1 MGDGATTKDWE
12 LESGDDELGFESE
25 ELSGRIDSVTVEEL
39 PSTLSREDG
48 EGEELPLK
56 DSVEL
61 GKADS
66 EDAEIV
72 IIKREALSGGE
83 EVKAEE
89 VKEEDE
95 SVSEEE
101 VTAKENPVSEEGCVS
116 GANFV
121 PEGLSIEETV
131 FEELNDRYAVPRVG
145 DSVAEVCKALAEA
158 EAEGEPLPEEVGVN
172 VSEEVGVNV
181 PVLVDPVSAGVRGAR
196 SDGLGETSSEVKD
209 GEPVPE
215 GVRVKE
221 LVFNEVKDPLP
232 ETVLEDVRA
241 PKAVSEGVKV
251 EESVPEEVSDALG
264 EDASV
269 PEEVRVEE

>member
-1 MGDGATTKDWE
+1 M
-12 LESGDDELGFESE
+12 
-25 ELSGRIDSVTVEEL
+25 
-39 PSTLSREDG
+39 
-48 EGEELPLK
+48 
-56 DSVEL
+56 
-61 GKADS
+61 
-66 EDAEIV
+66 
-72 IIKREALSGGE
+72 
-83 EVKAEE
+83 KAEE

-116 GANFV
+116 GADFV

-221 LVFNEVKDPLP
+221 LVFNEVKDPLS

-241 PKAVSEGVKV
+241 PKAVFEGVKI

-269 PEEVRVEE
+269 PEEVGVEE